1 MPSTVRDR
9 IRSDSNSASEP
20 KMWKTSRPPGGTRLD
35 QVGQRPT
42 QPVQAPHRE
51 GVPRAQCGHH
61 LRELRPGPRRGVG
74 PRPPAPRGAQRV
86 VLQRRV
92 LHRGRHPRVPQQ
104 LPHEQRQCHNPPKPP
119 TLTRTFRSRVPQQ
132 QASPSTCGSKL
143 RLRPPRPRVKND
155 RLCYTV
161 VRLRTGQQ
169 GGLTG
174 RAEAR
179 YYAKHVTDRPG
190 SRNPERAWKPGMLP
204 LRARRRT
211 VP

>member
-1 MPSTVRDR
+1 LPKSRPRLAASRMPSTVRDR

-20 KMWKTSRPPGGTRLD
+20 KMWKTSRPPGGDCLD

-155 RLCYTV
+155 LFLRRPLGRNVAAGQTV
-161 VRLRTGQQ
+161 AATRS
-169 GGLTG
+169 
-174 RAEAR
+174 A
-179 YYAKHVTDRPG
+179 G
-190 SRNPERAWKPGMLP
+190 SRPWCAWPPVHL
-204 LRARRRT
+204 T
-211 VP
+211 